1 MATPIQI
8 DPVSIYDDTLLSTLL
23 GVSAQ
28 TLARARRGGDLRY
41 TRKGQRI
48 LYLGAWVLAWL
59 GNEGAGQG
67 KVVAHV
73 R

>member
-1 MATPIQI
+1 MATPIKL
-8 DPVSIYDDTLLSTLL
+8 DPAGIYDDTLLSNLL

-28 TLARARRGGDLRY
+28 TLSLARRAGDLRY

-67 KVVAHV
+67 KAVARV